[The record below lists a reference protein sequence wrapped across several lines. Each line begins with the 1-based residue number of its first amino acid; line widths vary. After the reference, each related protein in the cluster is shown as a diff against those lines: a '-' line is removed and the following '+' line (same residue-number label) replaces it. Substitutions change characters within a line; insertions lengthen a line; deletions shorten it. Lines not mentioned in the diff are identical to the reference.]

1 MTPTHE
7 PATLS
12 GEIRPRAFTL
22 VEAAISIV
30 IVGVMLVASLSTL
43 GAAARSGRARM
54 EASQHQALALD
65 LMGEVLQAHYE
76 ESTSAGDQTFVQN
89 LANTIDVIE
98 PAEHPAPTFG
108 PEPGEADGTR
118 IYFDDVDDY
127 KDWQSAPPQAKDGTP
142 LPNLDGW
149 ERRVRVHKV
158 QVNDPTTETGGP
170 DEGLKRIKVR
180 VIGPDGK
187 RTGLVALRSRT
198 GTYDQVPNVEST
210 YVTWAG
216 VKLQIGEATPPIS
229 SGTHLLNGVV
239 AQE

>member
-1 MTPTHE
+1 MTPTHQ
-7 PATLS
+7 PATPS
-12 GEIRPRAFTL
+12 GEIRRRGFTL

-43 GAAARSGRARM
+43 GAAARSRQVRM
-54 EASQHQALALD
+54 EASQHQALALG
-65 LMGEVLQAHYE
+65 LMGEILQAHYE
-76 ESTSAGDQTFVQN
+76 ESTSAGDQAFVQN

-98 PAEHPAPTFG
+98 PTEHPTPVFG
-108 PEPGEADGTR
+108 PEAGEADGTR

-127 KDWQSAPPQAKDGTP
+127 KDWQSTPPQAKDGTP

-149 ERRVRVHKV
+149 DRTVRVRKV

-170 DEGLKRIKVR
+170 DQGLKRIR
-180 VIGPDGK
+180 VLVSSPNGK
-187 RTGLVALRSRT
+187 TTELVALRSRT
-198 GTYDQVPNVEST
+198 GTYDQVPDVEST